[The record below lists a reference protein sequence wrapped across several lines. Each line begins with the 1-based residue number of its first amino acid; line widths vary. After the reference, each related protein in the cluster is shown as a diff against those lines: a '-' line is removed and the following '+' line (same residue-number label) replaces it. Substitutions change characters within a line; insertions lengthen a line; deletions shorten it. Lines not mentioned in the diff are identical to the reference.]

1 MSLERTASR
10 PTIRVILVGDSSIV
24 SRLRRSPEIELIRA
38 PSPIDA
44 VGELADPID
53 DESPRR
59 SAILLGTFNDAFDA
73 GEFLDAVRLVDP
85 SAKAFLTHDANIEDS
100 RAGPIARL
108 DPEDDAGSI
117 GERLRM
123 AEPDGHTLIETRTS
137 AAIDL
142 EGLIDSVA
150 SLGDTVGDA
159 ALVHA
164 VLMGSR
170 VTPTAIALIR
180 QRLSCPDVR
189 FVPAP
194 DSTEG
199 VPVVLDGKVIGRLAG
214 RVDSEQLAS
223 HAAWLAAWL
232 ELSERIA
239 TLQGEAIHD
248 PLTGAY
254 NRRFFDRFLEHA
266 IAEARAN
273 RRPLTLLVFD
283 IDDFKQFNDAHGH
296 AVGDGI
302 LREAT
307 RLLRSV
313 LRPTDK
319 VCRIGGDE
327 FAVIFYD
334 PAGPRRTGSQPPS
347 TVHEIARRFQEQI
360 CESRFPSLGL
370 DAPGLLTISGGLAVY
385 PHDGRTPAEL
395 LAHADRLALESK
407 RLGKNAIRIGR

>member
-1 MSLERTASR
+1 M
-10 PTIRVILVGDSSIV
+10 IRVILVGESAIAQ
-24 SRLRRSPEIELIRA
+24 RLRRSPAVELIRA
-38 PSPIDA
+38 PSPIEA
-44 VGELADPID
+44 IGELADPID
-53 DESPRR
+53 DESPRQ
-59 SAILLGTFNDAFDA
+59 SAILLGNFADSFDPE
-73 GEFLDAVRLVDP
+73 EFLEAVRLVDP
-85 SAKAFLTHDANIEDS
+85 SARTFLTHDAIIEDS
-100 RAGPIARL
+100 SDGPISRL
-108 DPEDDAGSI
+108 EPEDDADSI
-117 GERLRM
+117 SERLKIS
-123 AEPDGHTLIETRTS
+123 EPDPHTMIETR
-137 AAIDL
+137 AATRLDL

-150 SLGDTVGDA
+150 SLRDTIGDA

-164 VLMGSR
+164 VLLGSR

-180 QRLSCPDVR
+180 QRLSCPDAR
-189 FVPAP
+189 FLPAP
-194 DSTEG
+194 DSSEG
-199 VPVVLDGKVIGRLAG
+199 VPVVINERTIGRLTG
-214 RVDSEQLAS
+214 SVDPERLAP

-232 ELSERIA
+232 ELSDRIA

-266 IAEARAN
+266 IAEARAT
-273 RRPLTLLVFD
+273 RRHLTLLVFD
-283 IDDFKQFNDAHGH
+283 IDDFKQFNDEHGH

-360 CESRFPSLGL
+360 SASRFPSLGL
-370 DAPGLLTISGGLAVY
+370 NAPGLLTISGGLAVY
-385 PHDGRTPAEL
+385 PYDGRTPAEL

-407 RLGKNAIRIGR
+407 REGKNAIRIGR